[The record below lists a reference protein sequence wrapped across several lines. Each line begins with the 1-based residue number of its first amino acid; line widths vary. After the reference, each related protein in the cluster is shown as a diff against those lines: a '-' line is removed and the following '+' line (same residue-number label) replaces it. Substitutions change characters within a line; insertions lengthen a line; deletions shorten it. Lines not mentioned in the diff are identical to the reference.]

1 MIALVLEIVIASF
14 VAYAIWTGG
23 HPVIAVVVWFVIMGV
38 SNSALDRK

>member
-1 MIALVLEIVIASF
+1 MIALVLEIVIATV

-23 HPVIAVVVWFVIMGV
+23 YPIIAVIAWFVIMGV